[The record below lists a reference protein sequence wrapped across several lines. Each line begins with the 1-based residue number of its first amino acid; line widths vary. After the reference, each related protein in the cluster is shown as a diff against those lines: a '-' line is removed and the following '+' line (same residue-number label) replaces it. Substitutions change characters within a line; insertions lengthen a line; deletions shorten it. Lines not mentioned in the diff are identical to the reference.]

1 MREMNETSEKRPL
14 RVAQLI
20 GYMNG
25 GGVESVIMNYF
36 RHMDR
41 DKVIFD
47 FIVFEGSSHV
57 PEAEITAL
65 GGKVFYIPSYKHIF
79 ASKKAFVKILKEGG
93 YDIVHSNLNA
103 MSVFYLSSA
112 KKAGVKVRIA
122 HSHSTSNKKE
132 HLRNILKNILRRS
145 SRKYAT
151 HYFACSEYAG
161 RWLFGDK
168 AFDAGLVTIIN
179 NAIDLEKFRY
189 NEEKRS
195 EIRRSCGLGDNF
207 VIGHVGRFM
216 PQKNH
221 AFLIDIFAEV
231 CKKRDDARLLL
242 LGDGPLMEDVQS
254 KVSSLGLQ
262 DKVIFIGNV
271 PNVNEY
277 YSAMDRFVLPSL
289 YEGLPVVG
297 IEAQI
302 NGLQCYF
309 SSEITKEAKVIDS
322 TEMLPLFIGASVW
335 AERILSVNDIDR
347 LIGYNTM
354 LGSIYDISA
363 EAKKLEEIYRTLQQI
378 Y

>member
-1 MREMNETSEKRPL
+1 MNETSEKRPL

-57 PEAEITAL
+57 PEAEIAAL

-195 EIRRSCGLGDNF
+195 EIRRSCGLDDNF
-207 VIGHVGRFM
+207 IIGHVGRFM

-254 KVSSLGLQ
+254 KVSSLGLK

-289 YEGLPVVG
+289 YEGLGMVL
-297 IEAQI
+297 IEAQA
-302 NGLQCYF
+302 NGLKCLASDTVPQAASWDNGVKF
-309 SSEITKEAKVIDS
+309 IPLDS
-322 TEMLPLFIGASVW
+322 GSFAW
-335 AERILSVNDIDR
+335 ADEILSADLFRRDNNID
-347 LIGYNTM
+347 TM

-363 EAKKLEEIYRTLQQI
+363 EAKKLEDIYINIMDEKQ
-378 Y
+378 